1 MRAPPGPAKSPV
13 YRSQGL
19 TAGGQNKGA
28 KDGPR
33 LSNWK
38 SLHFL
43 LFLAMGIM
51 AAMAAGCGTGDPPGS
66 SSPSGNSTNAED
78 SVVTVFAAASL
89 TEAFNAIAEEYRTLH
104 PASEVLLIFD
114 GSQRLRTQLEHGAQA
129 DIFASADWDQMAE
142 VEALGLTVAP
152 PVNFAS
158 NRLAVLVYTGSR
170 GRLNSEAFGTLS
182 HSPDAFW
189 TYLEPLATPGTRIV
203 LGQPEVPI
211 GRYTE
216 EMLKKVAAHSA
227 LGPKLEERVLANV
240 VSREASIRGIL
251 QKVNLGEADAGVV
264 YSSDARMVRGAVRV
278 LELPDSVNVAARY
291 PIAAMTRESGSAAFL
306 DFVLSESGQEI
317 LSSYGFGSPLETG
330 GDAP

>member
-1 MRAPPGPAKSPV
+1 MV
-13 YRSQGL
+13 
-19 TAGGQNKGA
+19 T
-28 KDGPR
+28 
-33 LSNWK
+33 
-38 SLHFL
+38 
-43 LFLAMGIM
+43 
-51 AAMAAGCGTGDPPGS
+51 GCGTGVSPIS
-66 SSPSGNSTNAED
+66 SSPPGNSANAEN

-89 TEAFNAIAEEYRTLH
+89 TEAFTAIAREYRSLH
-104 PASEVLLIFD
+104 PASEVVLIFD

-170 GRLNSEAFGTLS
+170 GGLNPEEFGTYT
-182 HSPDAFW
+182 HSPAAFW

-216 EMLKKVAAHSA
+216 EMLEKVAAHSD

-240 VSREASIRGIL
+240 VSREASIRGIV

-264 YSSDARMVRGAVRV
+264 YSSDARMTRGAVRV
-278 LELPDSVNVAARY
+278 LELPDSINVAAHY
-291 PIAAMTRESGSAAFL
+291 PIAAMTHESGSAAFL
-306 DFVLSESGQEI
+306 DFVLSQSGQEI
-317 LSSYGFGSPLETG
+317 LRNYGFGPPLDTG
-330 GDAP
+330 GDTP